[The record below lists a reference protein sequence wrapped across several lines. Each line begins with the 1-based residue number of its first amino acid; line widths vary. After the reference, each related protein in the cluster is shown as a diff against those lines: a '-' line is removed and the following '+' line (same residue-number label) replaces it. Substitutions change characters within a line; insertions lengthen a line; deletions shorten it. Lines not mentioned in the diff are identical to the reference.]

1 MRTRIFDFFR
11 HDIWLLHVR
20 EEQFLKARLLKAA
33 KIVLLAVHGF
43 VEDHCPLRASALTLF
58 TLLAIVPVLA
68 MLFGIA
74 KGFGMQ
80 ERLLEQV
87 PEQESM
93 LQQLLSFA
101 ENLLANTQGGLMAG
115 ISVVILF
122 VVVIKVISDIEQS
135 FNHIWQIQRGRPL
148 GRKLSDYLSV
158 MILAPVLLIVSG
170 SLTVFVKTQITTF
183 IQRISLPEVGSQAV
197 FYLLNYLPLLII
209 WGLFSFTLIFMPNTR
224 VSIKSGILAG
234 IVSGSIFQLVQWGW
248 AMSPCRS
255 G

>member
-1 MRTRIFDFFR
+1 MHTRIIDFFR
-11 HDIWLLHVR
+11 NDIWLLHDH
-20 EEQFLKARLLKAA
+20 EQHSLKALLIKTA
-33 KIVLLAVHGF
+33 KIMLLAMRGF
-43 VEDHCPLRASALTLF
+43 VQDHCPLRASALTLF

-74 KGFGMQ
+74 KGFGLQ
-80 ERLLEQV
+80 ELFRERLLEQI

-101 ENLLANTQGGLMAG
+101 ENLLVNTQGGLMAG
-115 ISVVILF
+115 ISVGILF
-122 VVVIKVISDIEQS
+122 FVVIKVISDIEQS
-135 FNHIWQIQRGRPL
+135 FNHIWRINSGRPL

-158 MILAPVLLIVSG
+158 MILAPVLLIVAG

-183 IQRISLPEVGSQAV
+183 IQRISLLEFGSQVV

-234 IVSGSIFQLVQWGW
+234 IVSGTIFQLVQ
-248 AMSPCRS
+248 
-255 G
+255 